1 MYYNEKHA
9 ELVNNRGDNY
19 IYIGSYLKGDI
30 LNNGN
35 VAKESYIR
43 VKCPYCKI
51 EYDVRKQGF
60 KRGNKCDYCCNEYE
74 KSFAY
79 HIEVE
84 LQEPLNKYWDWEKN
98 AVNPYYIYKNSKY
111 KVWIKCTKT
120 DYHDSYEVS
129 CINFGKGKRCPY
141 CANRKIHLKDSFAQ
155 YHIDN
160 TDEKFLEKYWSD
172 KNTLNPWELSPN
184 TLKKIWIKCQEKDY
198 HEDYETSCDNFT
210 KGERCPQCCCFQGNV
225 HPKDSFAQYHIDN
238 TDKDFLKK
246 YWSDKNTLDPW
257 KISPQSNKKIW
268 IKCQEK
274 DYHEDYLVSC
284 FNFYKGSR
292 CSYCNGKSASKLE
305 SFGIKHQDKI
315 KYWSNKNKKTPYEV
329 LPNSNKKYWF
339 ICQSCGKNFKRSVQ
353 NISISHCVMCNECN
367 SSSLELKVASVL
379 DKFNIEYDTQK
390 KFNNLIGLG
399 KGKLSYDFY
408 MPKYNI
414 LLECQGEQHEH
425 FCEGMHRGKYDFK
438 RQQEHDRRKFN
449 YALEH
454 NYIPMEIWYWD
465 YDNIEEILIRE
476 LDLF

>member
-9 ELVNNRGDNY
+9 KVVEQRGDNY
-19 IYIGSYLKGDI
+19 QYIGSYKKGDI

-98 AVNPYYIYKNSKY
+98 TINPYYIYKNSKH

-129 CINFGKGKRCPY
+129 CINFGKGKRCSY
-141 CANRKIHLKDSFAQ
+141 CANRKI
-155 YHIDN
+155 
-160 TDEKFLEKYWSD
+160 
-172 KNTLNPWELSPN
+172 
-184 TLKKIWIKCQEKDY
+184 
-198 HEDYETSCDNFT
+198 
-210 KGERCPQCCCFQGNV
+210 
-225 HPKDSFAQYHIDN
+225 HPKDSFAQYHINN
-238 TDKDFLKK
+238 TDKDFLEK

-292 CSYCNGKSASKLE
+292 CSYCNGKSISKLE
-305 SFGIKHQDKI
+305 SFGIKYQNKI

-353 NISISHCVMCNECN
+353 NISISHSVMCNECN

-408 MPKYNI
+408 IPKYNI

-476 LDLF
+476 LDLH

>member
-9 ELVNNRGDNY
+9 KVVEQRGDNY
-19 IYIGSYLKGDI
+19 QYIGSYKKGDI

-98 AVNPYYIYKNSKY
+98 TINPYYIYKNSKH

-129 CINFGKGKRCPY
+129 CINFGKGKRCSY
-141 CANRKIHLKDSFAQ
+141 CANRKI
-155 YHIDN
+155 
-160 TDEKFLEKYWSD
+160 
-172 KNTLNPWELSPN
+172 
-184 TLKKIWIKCQEKDY
+184 
-198 HEDYETSCDNFT
+198 
-210 KGERCPQCCCFQGNV
+210 
-225 HPKDSFAQYHIDN
+225 HPKDSFAQYHINN
-238 TDKDFLKK
+238 TDKDFLEK

-292 CSYCNGKSASKLE
+292 CSYCNGKSISKLE
-305 SFGIKHQDKI
+305 SFGIKYQNKI

-353 NISISHCVMCNECN
+353 NISISHSVMCNECN

-408 MPKYNI
+408 IPKYNI